1 MSILSLRDTATK
13 RSQLNIIMMT
23 RRVEIAEL
31 KVFIAVNNNNVNND
45 EVEGIPSL
53 KTVTD
58 RCVTKI
64 TQVPKLEVK
73 IWRSQPTMG
82 Q

>member
-1 MSILSLRDTATK
+1 M
-13 RSQLNIIMMT
+13 
-23 RRVEIAEL
+23 EIAEL
-31 KVFIAVNNNNVNND
+31 KVFIAVNNNVNDD
-45 EVEGIPSL
+45 EVKGIPSL

>member
-1 MSILSLRDTATK
+1 M
-13 RSQLNIIMMT
+13 
-23 RRVEIAEL
+23 EIAEL

-45 EVEGIPSL
+45 EVEGIPPL

-64 TQVPKLEVK
+64 TQVPKLDVK
-73 IWRSQPTMG
+73 IWRSHPTMG

>member
-1 MSILSLRDTATK
+1 M
-13 RSQLNIIMMT
+13 
-23 RRVEIAEL
+23 EIAEL
-31 KVFIAVNNNNVNND
+31 KVFIAVNNNVNND
-45 EVEGIPSL
+45 EVEGIPPL
-53 KTVTD
+53 KTLTD

-73 IWRSQPTMG
+73 IWRSHPTMV

>member
-1 MSILSLRDTATK
+1 M
-13 RSQLNIIMMT
+13 
-23 RRVEIAEL
+23 EIAEL
-31 KVFIAVNNNNVNND
+31 KVFIAVNNNVNND
-45 EVEGIPSL
+45 EVEGIPPL

-64 TQVPKLEVK
+64 TQVPKLDVK
-73 IWRSQPTMG
+73 IWRSHPTMG

>member
-1 MSILSLRDTATK
+1 M
-13 RSQLNIIMMT
+13 
-23 RRVEIAEL
+23 EIAEL
-31 KVFIAVNNNNVNND
+31 KVFIAVNNNVNND